1 MPMEKPCSISHL
13 SPLLPRRE
21 STCQT
26 VPKSLLHRAFE
37 SNFFTL
43 ASEKPKEQG
52 LLPLLLLLLAQA
64 KNL

>member
-1 MPMEKPCSISHL
+1 MPVEKPRSISHL
-13 SPLLPRRE
+13 SPFLPRRE

-43 ASEKPKEQG
+43 ALEKPKEQG
-52 LLPLLLLLLAQA
+52 LLLLLLLLLAQA